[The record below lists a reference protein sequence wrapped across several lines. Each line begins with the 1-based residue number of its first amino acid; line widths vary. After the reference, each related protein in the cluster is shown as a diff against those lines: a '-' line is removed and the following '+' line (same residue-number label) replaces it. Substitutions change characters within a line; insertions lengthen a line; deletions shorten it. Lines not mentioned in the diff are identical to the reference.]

1 MMRGMFLMLK
11 LHADS
16 LDIYLLELYHLL
28 IQMFLLELGR
38 SGWMILGVLEMRLVY
53 LTVLPTNLD
62 STTVITLK
70 MLECHVVS
78 GSIYYTVLNDH
89 I

>member
-1 MMRGMFLMLK
+1 MMNGMLLMLK

-16 LDIYLLELYHLL
+16 LDIHLLELYHLL

-38 SGWMILGVLEMRLVY
+38 SGWMTLGVLEMRLVY
-53 LTVLPTNLD
+53 LTVLPTDLD

-78 GSIYYTVLNDH
+78 GSKYYTVDDH
-89 I
+89 D